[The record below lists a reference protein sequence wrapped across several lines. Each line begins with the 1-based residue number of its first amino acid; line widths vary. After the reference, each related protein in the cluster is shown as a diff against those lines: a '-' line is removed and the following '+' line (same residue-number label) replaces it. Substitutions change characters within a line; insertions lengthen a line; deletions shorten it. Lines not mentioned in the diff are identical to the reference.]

1 MYTVMVTGGIG
12 SGKTTLV
19 ELICERGA
27 VSIDLDEINR
37 RLIASNAM
45 LISELAAR
53 FGEEILDE
61 DGAVVPSRLARLAF
75 ADEQSTRD
83 LNAISFPYITEAAT
97 NYILNVECVP
107 RTDAKILVVEV
118 PLLTEAPELAQLADE
133 VIAVTA
139 PSDLRLARAVARGMD
154 ASDVLARMWMQPT
167 DAERALIADTVC
179 ENICSTEELGNW
191 VDAWYDERM
200 EMLENQE
207 S

>member
-12 SGKTTLV
+12 SGKSKLV
-19 ELICERGA
+19 ELLCERGA

-37 RLIASNAM
+37 ALISGNAM

-53 FGEEILDE
+53 FGEILDE
-61 DGAVVPSRLARLAF
+61 DGAVIPARLAHVAF
-75 ADEQSTRD
+75 ASEPGTHD
-83 LNAISFPYITEAAT
+83 LNAISFPYIMQAAT
-97 NYILNVECVP
+97 NYILNVECAP

-118 PLLTEAPELAQLADE
+118 PLLTEAPDFARLADE

-154 ASDVLARMWMQPT
+154 ASDVLARMRAQPT
-167 DAERALIADTVC
+167 DAERVLIADTVC
-179 ENICSTEELGNW
+179 ENICSIEELGDW

-200 EMLENQE
+200 KMLGNRE